1 MLTEIRA
8 RLRSDGAMALALA
21 LGLAVVY
28 LAVATG
34 RLFGD
39 DTFFVKLVERG
50 GTFTTHP
57 LYLPAARAMRAVTVP
72 LGIGDPYTSLRVLS
86 ALAGG
91 AGAAFVFLSALHL
104 GVGRRTALLWAGLL
118 ATAPSYAFFAS
129 QVEVHALHMAAVA
142 FGGFTITRLRIGVGA
157 SSLALVSLAAVL
169 IAGTHQSGLQ
179 VWPGLYLLALWYAR
193 GAPWR
198 LSLADLAALAA
209 PLAAAA
215 AAVCAHA
222 SAVYGSPFAWRAY
235 FGSTRDV
242 LLSQM
247 RAGLPADFLLG
258 YVATDWI
265 APAAGI
271 VLCGCLAL
279 GAVVR
284 EHWRLGAIGLLLI
297 APHVVLF
304 SFFHFEQRGAYLLPT
319 LPVLLAAIAELWSL
333 PRSATPVKM
342 IVGFFGTGVTI
353 ALSVVA
359 AALGYDL
366 LLREVPPL
374 VLVGAAGFCFVIGI
388 TTGSAVAGLRGLWVW
403 GLFALLPMQCIGT
416 ALSLRAYGSDRPVE
430 SWAAGAKGLM
440 EGPKKCYLLTDGFDE
455 YQYADW
461 LCGPG
466 LVYTIPQIFEAAGGS
481 VDGLEALLRA
491 KLTEGERILLD
502 ERVRPA
508 LAPFPEMAAVLA
520 ELEKRF
526 VLEPASGGSF
536 RGSWLRIRQ

>member
-1 MLTEIRA
+1 MLSEPRA
-8 RLRSDGAMALALA
+8 WLRSNSAMALALA
-21 LGLAVVY
+21 LGLAALY
-28 LAVATG
+28 LAAATG

-57 LYLPAARAMRAVTVP
+57 LYLPSARLIRALTAF
-72 LGIGDPYTSLRVLS
+72 LGVRDPYTSLRVLS
-86 ALAGG
+86 AVAGG
-91 AGAAFVFLSALHL
+91 AGAAFFFLAALSL
-104 GVGRRTALLWAGLL
+104 GARRRTALLWAGLL
-118 ATAPSYAFFAS
+118 ATTPSYAFFAS
-129 QVEVHALHMAAVA
+129 QAEVHALHMAAVT
-142 FGGFTITRLRIGVGA
+142 FGGFAVARLRQGVRPA
-157 SSLALVSLAAVL
+157 SLALVSSAAVL

-179 VWPGLYLLALWYAR
+179 LLPGLYLLALWLAR

-198 LSLADLAALAA
+198 MTVADLGALLA

-215 AAVCAHA
+215 VAVCAHA
-222 SAVYGSPFAWRAY
+222 AAVYGSPFAWRSY

-247 RAGLPADFLLG
+247 RAGLPAEFLLG

-271 VLCGCLAL
+271 VMCGCLAL

-284 EHWRLGAIGLLLI
+284 EHWRLGSIGLLLI

-333 PRSATPVKM
+333 PRSATPMKM
-342 IVGFFGTGVTI
+342 IVGFFGTGVAI
-353 ALSVVA
+353 ALSAVA
-359 AALGYDL
+359 AAMGYDRV
-366 LLREVPPL
+366 LREVPPPI
-374 VLVGAAGFCFVIGI
+374 LVGAAGFCFVVGVA
-388 TTGSAVAGLRGLWVW
+388 TGAAVAGLRGLWIW
-403 GLFALLPMQCIGT
+403 GLWALLPLQCIGT
-416 ALSLRAYGSDRPVE
+416 ALSLREYGRDRPVE
-430 SWAAGAKGLM
+430 SWASGAKGLM

-461 LCGPG
+461 VCGPG
-466 LVYTIPQIFEAAGGS
+466 VVYTIPQIFEAAGGS
-481 VDGLEALLRA
+481 VDGLEGLLRS
-491 KLTEGERILLD
+491 KLTEGEQILLD
-502 ERVRPA
+502 ERVRVA

-520 ELEKRF
+520 ELEQRF
-526 VLEPASGGSF
+526 VLDPASGGSF
-536 RGSWLRIRQ
+536 RGFWLRIRQ